1 MRRLRRNVVCENVED
16 PLHFNANAVEEWQYL
31 LVGKD
36 RPRLVKRYA
45 GGEVC
50 LYLQCRL
57 KRVAGVQID
66 RRNVQLLESVWQ
78 VLGDF
83 DGRAPS
89 LRHGDAVQR
98 FVPNLDAR
106 NDCVGYTVGVH
117 VAEFME
123 ETKRLRLRVAPSLVR
138 LLP

>member
-31 LVGKD
+31 LVVKD

-78 VLGDF
+78 VVRGF
-83 DGRAPS
+83 DRRAPPPQP
-89 LRHGDAVQR
+89 GEA
-98 FVPNLDAR
+98 
-106 NDCVGYTVGVH
+106 G
-117 VAEFME
+117 
-123 ETKRLRLRVAPSLVR
+123 LRV
-138 LLP
+138 LP